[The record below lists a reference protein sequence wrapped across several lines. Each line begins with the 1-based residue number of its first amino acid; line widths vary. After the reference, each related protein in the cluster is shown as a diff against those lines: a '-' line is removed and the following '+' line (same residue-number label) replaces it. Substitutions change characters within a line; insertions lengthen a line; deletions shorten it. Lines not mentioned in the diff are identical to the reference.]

1 MAEKEALQ
9 MQHQTFKKPDIIPYF
24 YQKHGLSVTS
34 KAKKEGNVV
43 TKVGSRLSSIKSHEV

>member
-1 MAEKEALQ
+1 

-24 YQKHGLSVTS
+24 YQKHGECLSVTS

>member
-1 MAEKEALQ
+1 

-34 KAKKEGNVV
+34 KAKKDGNVV